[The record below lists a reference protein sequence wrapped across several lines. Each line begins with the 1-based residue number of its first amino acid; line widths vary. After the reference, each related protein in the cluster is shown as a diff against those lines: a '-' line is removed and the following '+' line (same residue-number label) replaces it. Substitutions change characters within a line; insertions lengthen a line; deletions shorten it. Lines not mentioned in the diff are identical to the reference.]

1 VQEFLSKQ
9 RALQLEL
16 SASKQ
21 QVEDQ
26 QTELQSL
33 RESLENNSSLMHT
46 DPNDDVEKNPLST
59 TTSATAAAA
68 VSITHDLE
76 TQAKLNQEK
85 EILQMTLYEKLTLLE
100 NANEELDKAKESISL
115 KDVVLNDL
123 RISNERYQ
131 YQMQELNKVYETTR
145 GELSF
150 LKETSAKLTEQALER
165 ANQAAKEA
173 DRLGGQDLEVLQQ
186 SLSQVQAALAA
197 KEAEAASLKYKLD
210 QVT

>member
-33 RESLENNSSLMHT
+33 RESLENN
-46 DPNDDVEKNPLST
+46 NVEKNPSSTT
-59 TTSATAAAA
+59 TTSAAAAA
-68 VSITHDLE
+68 VSMTHDLE
-76 TQAKLNQEK
+76 AQAKLNQEK

-131 YQMQELNKVYETTR
+131 YQLQELNKVYETTR

-173 DRLGGQDLEVLQQ
+173 DRLGGQDLEALQQ

>member
-1 VQEFLSKQ
+1 
-9 RALQLEL
+9 L

-33 RESLENNSSLMHT
+33 HESLENNSSLIHT
-46 DPNDDVEKNPLST
+46 DPNDDVEKNPSSST
-59 TTSATAAAA
+59 TTSAAAAAA